1 MVIVASLPLFST
13 IYWDL
18 EILVHYALMV
28 LFLVVWITLC
38 YIYILFAIKWIILR
52 INRTIDLWKEK
63 RRLVI
68 VYDKKVK
75 I

>member
-1 MVIVASLPLFST
+1 
-13 IYWDL
+13 
-18 EILVHYALMV
+18 MV